1 MTLPQRLLACT
12 AAVMLMLGA
21 QPTVL
26 AAAPKEF
33 QSFVNEYAG
42 FVTTSLSAVNTQ
54 ADSLST
60 EPALLD
66 ALRSGDTVQIRD
78 TERKVRRQIQH
89 ALRVRLLPPG
99 ISTLDLES
107 DPPLSY
113 ACLEFVRKAATNG
126 TAPPV
131 EAHFISRQKKWHI
144 DLARPL
150 HDPASQD
157 LAGILLI
164 SFDDSVIEGLLGA
177 DDGGGLLQLRQGR
190 GVLQSVG
197 DRALQGAA
205 FVSAPVA
212 GTRWMVTFV
221 PAGSEPPAKGEKK
234 ALANQAPADEGIPL
248 LYMAAGGGVALLLLL
263 LLLQQR
269 KKRGKK
275 PDAVLGQR
283 ESFVKEEAEPEL
295 IINEQSAEDVPSAIG
310 SVFGQAN
317 TGMEVV
323 DIGAGET
330 VADKTAQAPPAKA
343 APQPAATPAPPPEDG
358 EMATELEE
366 YEKLG
371 IELPASI
378 FRAYDI
384 RGIVGKTLTIDAV
397 YQIGRAIG
405 TEIAEQGERS
415 VVVGRDGRLSGV
427 EVSAAL
433 IRGLTATGVEVI
445 DVGMVP
451 TPLLYFAIQKLD
463 SNSGVMV
470 TGSHN
475 PAEYNG
481 LKIVING
488 KTLSDQEI
496 TALRTRIATGQVRI
510 GMASVR
516 KEDIKARY
524 IEALQEDVILFKPF
538 NVVVDCGNGVA
549 GDVVPDC
556 LRGIGCTVTE
566 LYCDVDGNFPNHHP
580 DPSKPEN
587 LKDLIQAVK
596 DNGADLGLAFDGDGD
611 RLGVIDSDG
620 KVIWPDR
627 LLMVLAIDILSR
639 NPGAQ
644 VIFDVKCTANLAK
657 VIEQHGGEPVMYRTG
672 HSFIK
677 KRLQEPKALL
687 AGEMSGHLFIK
698 ERYYGYDDAIY
709 GAARLMEALANYKGK
724 ETTAGIFAD
733 LPDAVSTPELNVA
746 MAEEGENIQFI
757 EMLRELGQFEGAT
770 LVTID
775 GIRAEYPDGWG
786 LVRASNTTPVLVF
799 RFEGDSDAAVKR
811 IQKIFREQILILRSD
826 LELPF

>member
-12 AAVMLMLGA
+12 AAVMLMLGM
-21 QPTVL
+21 QGTGL
-26 AAAPKEF
+26 AAAPEEF
-33 QSFVNEYAG
+33 QSFVNEYAN
-42 FVTTSLSAVNTQ
+42 FVSSSLSAVNKQ
-54 ADSLST
+54 ADSLSSD
-60 EPALLD
+60 PALLD
-66 ALRSGDTVQIRD
+66 AIRSGDADQIRD
-78 TERKVRRQIQH
+78 TERKIRRQIQH

-99 ISTLDLES
+99 VPTLDLES
-107 DPPLSY
+107 DPPLSF
-113 ACLEFVRKAATNG
+113 ACLDLIRQAATNDA
-126 TAPPV
+126 APPV
-131 EAHFISRQKKWHI
+131 EAHFNSKQKKWHI
-144 DLARPL
+144 ELARPL
-150 HDPASQD
+150 RDPAGKD
-157 LAGILLI
+157 LVGVLLI
-164 SFDDSVIEGLLGA
+164 SLDGSAVEGLLGTDA
-177 DDGGGLLQLRQGR
+177 AGGLLQLRQEG
-190 GVLQSVG
+190 GILQSVG

-205 FVSAPVA
+205 FASARVA

-221 PAGSEPPAKGEKK
+221 PAGSKLPAEGEAK
-234 ALANQAPADEGIPL
+234 AQARQVPADEGMPL
-248 LYMAAGGGVALLLLL
+248 LYMAAAGVVALLLLL
-263 LLLQQR
+263 LLVQQR
-269 KKRGKK
+269 RKRGKK
-275 PDAVLGQR
+275 PDTVLGQR
-283 ESFVKEEAEPEL
+283 EGFVKEEAEPVLQVDEKAAAL
-295 IINEQSAEDVPSAIG
+295 APGATG
-310 SVFGQAN
+310 ALFGHASD
-317 TGMEVV
+317 GMEVL

-330 VADKTAQAPPAKA
+330 VVGKEGEAPPAM
-343 APQPAATPAPPPEDG
+343 AATPTPPAEEG
-358 EMATELEE
+358 EITTEQEE

-371 IELPASI
+371 IELPSSI

-384 RGIVGKTLTIDAV
+384 RGIVGETLTIDAV

-405 TEIAEQGERS
+405 SEIAEQGERS
-415 VVVGRDGRLSGV
+415 VVVGRDGRLSGE

-433 IRGLTATGVEVI
+433 IRGLTATGIEVI

-463 SNSGVMV
+463 TNSGVMV

-516 KEDIKARY
+516 KEDVKARY
-524 IEALQEDVILFKPF
+524 IEALQEDVILFRPF

-587 LKDLIQAVK
+587 LKDLIQAVR

-627 LLMVLAIDILSR
+627 LLMVLAIDVLSR

-657 VIEQHGGEPVMYRTG
+657 VIEQHGGQPVMYRTG

-709 GAARLMEALANYKGK
+709 GAARLMEAMANYKGK
-724 ETTAGIFAD
+724 ETTAAIFAD

-746 MAEEGENIQFI
+746 MAREGENMEFI
-757 EMLRELGQFEGAT
+757 EMLKELGKFEGAT

-775 GIRAEYPDGWG
+775 GIRAEFPDGWG

-799 RFEGDSDAAVKR
+799 RFEGDNDAAVKR